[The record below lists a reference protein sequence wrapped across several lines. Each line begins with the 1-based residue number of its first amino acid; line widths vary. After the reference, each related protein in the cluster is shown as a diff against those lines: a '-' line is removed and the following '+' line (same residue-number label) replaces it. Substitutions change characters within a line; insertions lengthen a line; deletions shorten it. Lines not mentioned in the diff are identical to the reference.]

1 MSIDLCPSIREMCG
15 HWRDATML
23 QQTFQSLEKAI
34 EEEDDACIDCSKA
47 IVEVVCQLIIGEF
60 DSPFHPSHPVR
71 PKESNPHFGAWVS
84 AAVRALKLGDV
95 RHDRFQKLISQHHKL
110 TTALGDMRNEAG
122 PVSHGKDG
130 FLTKLSTHHR
140 RAAILSADAI
150 ITFLH
155 QAYLDADP
163 DLARTREPFERFQV
177 KNSLVDSHVFFLDT
191 QVTEENMLEVRL
203 GLPSRDE
210 ILIRVEPS
218 RLLFQL
224 DRQAYIDVLDAS
236 ESADEISGPEEPD
249 VEEEVA

>member
-1 MSIDLCPSIREMCG
+1 MNGDLYPGIREVCA
-15 HWRDATML
+15 HWPDAPML
-23 QQTFQSLEKAI
+23 QQTFQAMEQSLA
-34 EEEDDACIDCSKA
+34 EENDACIDCAKA
-47 IVEVVCQLIIGEF
+47 IVEVVCHIIIDEF
-60 DSPFHPSHPVR
+60 DSPVHSVR
-71 PKESNPHFGAWVS
+71 PKESMPSFGAWVS
-84 AAVRALKLGDV
+84 AAVRALRLGDV
-95 RHDRFQKLISQHHKL
+95 RHSKFQKLVSQHHGL
-110 TTALGDMRNEAG
+110 STALGDMRNEAG
-122 PVSHGKDG
+122 PVSHGKNG

-163 DLARTREPFERFQV
+163 DLARTREPFERFEV
-177 KNSLVDSHVFFLDT
+177 KNNLIDSHVFFLDT
-191 QVTEENMLEVRL
+191 QLTEENMLEVRL

-224 DRQAYIDVLDAS
+224 DRQAYIEALDAS
-236 ESADEISGPEEPD
+236 QSTDEISGPEEPD